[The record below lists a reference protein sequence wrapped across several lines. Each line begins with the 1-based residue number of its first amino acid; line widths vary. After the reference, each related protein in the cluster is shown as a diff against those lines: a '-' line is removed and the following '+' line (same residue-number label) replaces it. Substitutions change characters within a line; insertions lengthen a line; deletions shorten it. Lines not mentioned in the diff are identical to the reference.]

1 MIKNKDLAVII
12 KGKEELIPLTW
23 DDTLVKIVIY
33 NSGIGL
39 YLLKSDIDG
48 MVQISGMAY
57 NLQQYNVPYLF
68 GLAPEL
74 TDKLKQKVTPEKDF
88 TYQGIKIRYH
98 DNKWYLPDGI
108 KILVEPKI
116 VPTYNYVLNN
126 VLSYCIRRTKQ
137 VGGKIINKRILNS

>member
-1 MIKNKDLAVII
+1 MIKNKDLTVII
-12 KGKEELIPLTW
+12 NGKEERIPLTW
-23 DDTLVKIVIY
+23 DNTLVKVIIF

-39 YLLKSDIDG
+39 HLLKPDIDG
-48 MVQISGMAY
+48 MVQISGMIY
-57 NLQQYNVPYLF
+57 NLEQYNFPYLF

-74 TDKLKQKVTPEKDF
+74 TDELKQKVVPKKNF
-88 TYQGIKIRYH
+88 TYQGIKIKYR
-98 DNKWYLPDGI
+98 NSNWYLPDGI